1 MWSKQTDRSA
11 LNQNRRQQLSVSQ
24 LIPYLGLHKKS
35 WETQRRALSC
45 RLSRAKN
52 GGGKKISLNKK
63 RNKKISTEKTAAPA
77 VSKLIKSKL
86 EGKAKGWDMGASAF
100 SVFVFENLV
109 C

>member
-1 MWSKQTDRSA
+1 M
-11 LNQNRRQQLSVSQ
+11 
-24 LIPYLGLHKKS
+24 
-35 WETQRRALSC
+35 
-45 RLSRAKN
+45 
-52 GGGKKISLNKK
+52 
-63 RNKKISTEKTAAPA
+63 STEKTATPA